1 MFTHPSQVLLQAKD
15 GNEVLVTKE
24 TTPAYEFKP
33 GEVVHFTK
41 SLRNGKVALIRGMS
55 DGMLWFSVF
64 RSVEEAV
71 SPKALS
77 APVETS
83 SCRVKAEYIRQYGW
97 VIDEN
102 VNEGALL

>member
-1 MFTHPSQVLLQAKD
+1 MPDPFSNVLLQSKD
-15 GNEVLVTKE
+15 GSQVLVTKE

-33 GEVVHFTK
+33 GEIVHFTK
-41 SLRNGKVALIRGMS
+41 SLRNGKVALIRGLS

-64 RSVEEAV
+64 RSVEEAA
-71 SPKALS
+71 SPDALT

-97 VIDEN
+97 VVDEK
-102 VNEGALL
+102 VNDGASS